1 MKKNL
6 RLGQL
11 VPRYSVPWLLGA
23 LAWQLS
29 LYFLA
34 KVLTEG
40 RYHYDLSIPL
50 DDRLPFVP
58 FFILIYWGAY
68 FSWGLNYILAARES
82 REHCK
87 HQREPK
93 RNHRL
98 LNIQKTLYGV

>member
-68 FSWGLNYILAARES
+68 FSWGLN
-82 REHCK
+82 
-87 HQREPK
+87 
-93 RNHRL
+93 
-98 LNIQKTLYGV
+98 